1 MLSDITWI
9 GESGVL
15 SGLTDDLVIVIP
27 VALGIFA
34 TLYGVRLAIKYFKGI
49 AK

>member
-1 MLSDITWI
+1 MLTADMFTNFATT
-9 GESGVL
+9 
-15 SGLTDDLVIVIP
+15 LTQDLVVVIP